1 MQDLPFIISSF
12 DLFQESTQCLAF
24 LCSLEK
30 TLALHTL
37 VARPAQD
44 ARSMCVGLCGTCL
57 CVCVCTCVR
66 ACMFVCVC
74 VNLVGRFN
82 TCGNGDPA
90 LDAHLS

>member
-1 MQDLPFIISSF
+1 
-12 DLFQESTQCLAF
+12 
-24 LCSLEK
+24 
-30 TLALHTL
+30 
-37 VARPAQD
+37 
-44 ARSMCVGLCGTCL
+44 MCVGLCGTCL